1 MLLLLKKGPPVSSSY
16 RMGRGLVEMP
26 VMTSGG
32 TSHVAKLGEG
42 HSVLDDANLLVRS
55 TRILPQRVKK

>member
-1 MLLLLKKGPPVSSSY
+1 VSSSY